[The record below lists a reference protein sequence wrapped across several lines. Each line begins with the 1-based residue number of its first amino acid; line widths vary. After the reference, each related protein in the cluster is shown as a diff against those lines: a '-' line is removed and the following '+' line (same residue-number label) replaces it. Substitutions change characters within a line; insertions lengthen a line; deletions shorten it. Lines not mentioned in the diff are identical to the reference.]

1 MGLRARI
8 LDLPMNRRE
17 FLAGSVAPALSGA
30 AAPDPRSFRHRIA
43 FTLWINDVRNRVA
56 PLENWPSAAL
66 DDETVDSI
74 VRALDLQAVA
84 GYNAVDFCGLLA
96 TAAWP
101 VEISTIA
108 SPARRKQVDR
118 IIRAAHE
125 RHIRVIAFPA
135 GVLSWGFDAI
145 IRHDPAVASDNKHV
159 MNPLRE
165 ESWEWQRKV
174 FDFVLDNFDLDGV
187 HLESADLG
195 RCRTKECLERWP
207 GDVAYHCYVTARTA
221 EYLRRKR
228 PGLLLEATV
237 QNFKKWGQNF
247 TPEEVEHVAQLSRTV
262 DCVFDQGH
270 QGTYVP
276 EASRRDFLAKLHCD
290 YGTSGGLWIYPPQ
303 RWSRTR
309 WFLPVTQR
317 AGRHIRQLYKDGGRG
332 LMYYQGPVSNPG
344 AEVNVAFGGRLM
356 LKPENPPEDVLAEVL
371 EVLYRPR
378 DSQAHAA
385 LVELFRRAEDAYFGE
400 WDHERVRKS
409 NGGVPGEVHLHQL
422 AGASPNAAAYLA
434 EPYLTAESRLRY
446 KQALVSLYR
455 QSVELDG
462 RFSDSGRLA
471 RIRESIESVLAD
483 INNIAFGKGEREVFD
498 DSRIG
503 QWL

>member
-1 MGLRARI
+1 
-8 LDLPMNRRE
+8 MNRRE
-17 FLAGSVAPALSGA
+17 FLAGSLATGALRA
-30 AAPDPRSFRHRIA
+30 AAPADHSFKHRIA

-56 PLENWPSAAL
+56 PLENWPSGVL

-74 VRALDLQAVA
+74 IRALDLQAVA

-101 VEISTIA
+101 VEIATVA
-108 SPARRKQVDR
+108 SPARRKNVER

-125 RHIRVIAFPA
+125 RRLKVIAFPA
-135 GVLSWGFDAI
+135 GVLSWGFDTI
-145 IRHDPAVASDNKHV
+145 IQHDPAVRSDNKHV

-174 FDFVLDNFDLDGV
+174 FDFVLDNFGIDGV

-195 RCRTKECLERWP
+195 RCRTKECLDKWP
-207 GDVAYHCYVTARTA
+207 NDVAYHCHVTARTA

-228 PGLLLEATV
+228 PGLLLEATL
-237 QNFKKWGQNF
+237 QAFKKWGEVF
-247 TPEEVEHVAQLSRTV
+247 TPEEVGHVADLSRTV
-262 DCVFDQGH
+262 DCIFDQGH

-276 EASRRDFLAKLHCD
+276 EEARRDFLAQLHCD
-290 YGTSGGLWIYPPQ
+290 YGTSGGLWVYPPQ

-317 AGRHIRQLYKDGGRG
+317 AGRHIRRLYSDGGRG

-356 LKPENPPEDVLAEVL
+356 LKPDSPAEEVLSEVL
-371 EVLYRPR
+371 EMLYRPR
-378 DSQAHAA
+378 DSQAHDA
-385 LVELFRRAEDAYFGE
+385 LVDLFRRAEDAYFGE
-400 WDHERVRKS
+400 WVPEHIRKA
-409 NGGVPGEVHLHQL
+409 NGRGVPGELHLHQL
-422 AGASPNAAAYLA
+422 SGSSPNAAAYLA
-434 EPYLTAESRLRY
+434 EPFLTAEGRLRY
-446 KQALVSLYR
+446 KQTLVSIYR
-455 QSVELDG
+455 QLTELDS
-462 RFSDSGRLA
+462 RFADGGRLN
-471 RIRESIESVLAD
+471 RIRESIECVLAD
-483 INNIAFGKGEREVFD
+483 INNIAFGKGEKEVFD
-498 DSRIG
+498 DSKIG